1 MLKDKK
7 LNGGDRYEIE
17 NVDITIAL
25 QEPKLRPYIDLMR
38 ETMARIMGIDKSQVS
53 VKATTTEH
61 LGFVGRGEGCEVWA
75 AVQLITKSAKRIF
88 FWT

>member
-1 MLKDKK
+1 MLKDRKRS
-7 LNGGDRYEIE
+7 GGELYDIE

-25 QEPKLRPYIDLMR
+25 QEPKLRPYIDQMR
-38 ETMARIMGIDKSQVS
+38 ETLARIMGIEKTRVS

-75 AVQLITKSAKRIF
+75 TVQLITKSAKRIF